1 MSFWSAV
8 VIIFAIASV
17 TWLRAQRYRA
27 MGRGSVDHASGDTG
41 REAELDREVH
51 ELRKRIAVLERIATD
66 EKKHNDLAREIEALR
81 D

>member
-8 VIIFAIASV
+8 VLIFMIGSIA
-17 TWLRAQRYRA
+17 WLRSKTYSATRVLPE
-27 MGRGSVDHASGDTG
+27 SSLPSN
-41 REAELDREVH
+41 EAELEREII

-66 EKKHNDLAREIEALR
+66 DKKESDLVRQIEALR